1 MAKII
6 LGFVGPIASG
16 KGTASQYLKD
26 KHHAEIF
33 RFSTILRDVL
43 DRLHLEQ
50 SRENM
55 QTLSTNLRSIFGED
69 LLSKVIYNDLK
80 NSKSDIVIL
89 DGVRRQ
95 SDIKYIKEDTNFHLI
110 EINADP
116 KIRFDRIIQRSENPD
131 DQKKTFEEFLADEQR
146 ETELQIKSVAETAEY
161 HLNNNGT
168 TTELYNQIEEILNKS
183 K

>member
-1 MAKII
+1 M
-6 LGFVGPIASG
+6 VGPISSG

-26 KHHAEIF
+26 KYNAEIF

-55 QTLSTNLRSIFGED
+55 QILSTSLRSTFGED

-80 NSKSDIVIL
+80 NSKSDIVVL

-95 SDIKYIKEDTNFHLI
+95 SDIQYIKEDPDFHLV
-110 EINADP
+110 EIDADSQ
-116 KIRFDRIIQRSENPD
+116 IRFDRIIKRGENSD
-131 DQKKTFEEFLADEQR
+131 DKKKTFEDFLADEQR
-146 ETELQIKSVAETAEY
+146 ETELQIKAVAETAEY
-161 HLNNNGT
+161 HLDNNGT
-168 TTELYNQIEEILNKS
+168 TAELYDQIEEILNKS
-183 K
+183 R